1 MNEEEFKATLNPKT
15 IIENRRTSGGPQK
28 SEINK
33 AIARSDQAIA
43 EHEAWAVSQQEQ
55 IVHALELLD
64 KDFRQLLG

>member
-1 MNEEEFKATLNPKT
+1 ICLLKKWEQLSNH
-15 IIENRRTSGGPQK
+15 GGWGRIYEAK
-28 SEINK
+28 DRNK